1 VPRQPRP
8 RKFEAPN
15 AFDLD
20 RKKHGAPDFSSG
32 PHLCVG
38 HVLGRAELRILTEE
52 WVKRVP
58 AFEATPGE
66 RHGFRMGTVMALE
79 TLPLRWAAA

>member
-1 VPRQPRP
+1 MRSIWTARST
-8 RKFEAPN
+8 AH
-15 AFDLD
+15 LT
-20 RKKHGAPDFSSG
+20 FSSG

-58 AFEATPGE
+58 AFRATPGE
-66 RHGFRMGTVMALE
+66 RHAFRIGTVMALE
-79 TLPLRWAAA
+79 SLPLEWSVPA